1 MVSAYL
7 SNQLGF
13 SEIGKFVL
21 DNLIK
26 PKINEA
32 GIKINDPFETVG
44 EELDFNYL
52 SKLDR
57 HGDVIHFWDTFSKKV
72 TPINNDLMKN
82 SDCMIALLDGGH
94 AIDDGVAS
102 EIGYF
107 SALKLGPIF
116 ALRSD
121 VRLGENLAVT
131 INPQVLGYITESG
144 GELFDGPGAV
154 EKWAAAINNWAQVQF
169 SVAPKSLL

>member
-13 SEIGKFVL
+13 SETGKYVL

-26 PKINEA
+26 PKILEA
-32 GIKINDPFETVG
+32 GIQINDPFERLA
-44 EELDFNYL
+44 EELDFAYL

-57 HGDVIHFWDTFSKKV
+57 HEDVQHFWDTFSKKV
-72 TPINNDLMKN
+72 TPINNGLMLN
-82 SDCMIALLDGGH
+82 SDCMVALLDGGH
-94 AIDDGVAS
+94 AVDDGVAS

-144 GELFDGPGAV
+144 GELFEGPRSI
-154 EKWAAAINNWAQVQF
+154 ERWAAAINNWAQTQF
-169 SVAPKSLL
+169 LSRT